1 MKVEVLSKSGAGTG
15 RKIELADDIFAIE
28 PHEHAMWL
36 AIDTYLANQRQGTHK
51 TLPRSEV
58 SGSTKKLFRQKG
70 TGRARQGS
78 IKSGLHPGGATMH
91 GPQPHKYTKGLPR
104 KVKQLARKSALAEKV
119 KNNAFVVVEDLN
131 FDGPRTKQV
140 QDVLN
145 ALKLNKKQAILL
157 TASDNDVVYR
167 SGRNIPTLT
176 IASADKASMYDIW
189 KSRAVIAEESA
200 VKILENSFA
209 GLGNEKP
216 EVAHIALSA

>member
-15 RKIELADDIFAIE
+15 RKIDLADDIFAIE

-36 AIDTYLANQRQGTHK
+36 AIDTYLANQRQGTHQ
-51 TLPRSEV
+51 TLPRSQV

-78 IKSGLHPGGATMH
+78 IKSGLNPGGATMH

-104 KVKQLARKSALAEKV
+104 KVKQLARKSALSEKV
-119 KNNAFVVVEDLN
+119 KNNAFVVIEDLN

-145 ALKLNKKQAILL
+145 ALNLNTKQAILL
-157 TASDNDVVYR
+157 TAGDNDVVYR

-176 IASADKASMYDIW
+176 IASADKASMYEIW

-200 VKILENSFA
+200 VKILEDSFA

>member
-1 MKVEVLSKSGAGTG
+1 MKIEVLSKSGAGTG
-15 RKIELADDIFAIE
+15 RKIDLADDIFAIE

-36 AIDTYLANQRQGTHK
+36 AIDTYLANQRQGTHQ
-51 TLPRSEV
+51 TLPRSQV

-78 IKSGLHPGGATMH
+78 IKSGLNPGGATMH

-104 KVKQLARKSALAEKV
+104 KVKQLARKSALSEKV
-119 KNNAFVVVEDLN
+119 KNNAFVVIEDLN

-145 ALKLNKKQAILL
+145 ALNLNTKQAILL
-157 TASDNDVVYR
+157 TAGDNDVVYR

-176 IASADKASMYDIW
+176 IASADKASMYEIW

-200 VKILENSFA
+200 VKIL
-209 GLGNEKP
+209 
-216 EVAHIALSA
+216 

>member
-28 PHEHAMWL
+28 PHEHSMWL

-51 TLPRSEV
+51 TMPRSEV

-78 IKSGLHPGGATMH
+78 IKSGLNPGGATMH

-104 KVKQLARKSALAEKV
+104 KVKQLARKSALSEKV

-145 ALKLNKKQAILL
+145 ALNLGKKQAILL
-157 TASDNDVVYR
+157 TAGDNDVVYR

-176 IASADKASMYDIW
+176 IASADKASMYEIW